1 MLLTEL
7 FIFTTTSPFSMN
19 RCGRRLKQSVFLAT
33 HLIGQQRRRVAIF
46 GWKST
51 EGGTD

>member
-1 MLLTEL
+1 MLLIEPS
-7 FIFTTTSPFSMN
+7 IFTTTLPRWMS